1 MDVGTAP
8 SRHALPNDVSLVL
21 AIPPDNK
28 PLHRRAAD
36 WLCPWTAET
45 FPGFRKFILGLF
57 PRPMTWTAT
66 QHWASGRTPLPPD
79 IADALADAIAQRRR
93 AGQQLEEELRQ
104 HAAAIRARP
113 PQRYGWAR
121 VDESTGRDKRGNWKR

>member
-1 MDVGTAP
+1 MDAGTAP
-8 SRHALPNDVSLVL
+8 DRHALPNDVSLL
-21 AIPPDNK
+21 ASVPFDK
-28 PLHRRAAD
+28 PALYRRAAD
-36 WLCPWTAET
+36 WLCPWNGRT
-45 FPGFRKFILGLF
+45 FPGFRRFVLGLL
-57 PRPMTWTAT
+57 PRPVTWSAT
-66 QHWASGRTPLPPD
+66 QHWDHGRITLPPD